1 MSKSAPAE
9 HPEGQ
14 DEVGDGE
21 AVMVLQGSWTPNEVT
36 EDTGSDDTW
45 GFFPWPAVKD
55 GTDGTE
61 GIMVGAQGFGI
72 TKDSQMKQEAFD
84 FAYSVCT
91 GETDMKMMDA
101 VNSIPADADNTQWP
115 EMLSDAA
122 SYMENMSKPYM
133 WAAGLEADPD
143 YKDQIQTEL
152 LKLTKLEE
160 TPDEFIENLSNMD

>member
-1 MSKSAPAE
+1 
-9 HPEGQ
+9 
-14 DEVGDGE
+14 
-21 AVMVLQGSWTPNEVT
+21 
-36 EDTGSDDTW
+36 
-45 GFFPWPAVKD
+45 
-55 GTDGTE
+55 
-61 GIMVGAQGFGI
+61 
-72 TKDSQMKQEAFD
+72 MKQEAFD

-91 GETDMKMMDA
+91 GETDMKMTDA
-101 VNSIPADADNTQWP
+101 VNSIPADEDNTQWP